1 MKQYLDTVGMGDG
14 EAACR
19 LVVTYLRGDA
29 LTWWR
34 SFSNDSVSI
43 FDHLS
48 LDELFEELQMNF
60 TDLDRELKLRD

>member
-1 MKQYLDTVGMGDG
+1 VSIGDG
-14 EAACR
+14 SSACR

-34 SFSNDSVSI
+34 SFANDDVKV
-43 FDHLS
+43 FDHLT
-48 LDELFEELQMNF
+48 LDVLFTELREQF